1 MVHEL
6 SYEEARRNCS
16 LIPTSCEST
25 ADLKPLEELI
35 GQERAL
41 RALQFGLKI
50 KRKGFNIY
58 IAGERGTGKRTA
70 IASYVEEIA
79 NTMSPP
85 SDWCYVNNFHDQNTP
100 NALRLPAGMGLQLTK
115 DMDQF
120 VSNLKKALSTAFESE
135 EYGKRRDETINTAE
149 EFSRKIAEKINNI
162 AGNAGFSVQIA
173 PIGLLLTPLV
183 RGRPIS
189 NEEYAKLPQ
198 SVRED
203 IQKKQKALQDQFRGL
218 LKQYQGIERKVTED
232 IENLNKT
239 IASYALEPL
248 FSNLREKY
256 GEIEEVN
263 KYLKDVE
270 EDIINNLS
278 DILSEEK
285 QTQVTFPMLSPREDP
300 TEKYKVNLVV
310 DNSELSGAPVV
321 TEFNPTY
328 SRLFGG
334 IEKEARFGALIT
346 DYTMIRCGAAHRA
359 NGGFLILPIEGLLTN
374 PFVWDSLKRT
384 ISNEKLEIEEL
395 TDVLGIIV
403 TKSIRPE
410 PIPFDAKV
418 LVVGDPELYHLFYV
432 LDKDFKELFK
442 VKSDFDTTM
451 ERNKENVEQYALFIC
466 SLCHKEYLKHL
477 DSSAIASVIEY
488 SSRLAEDQMKLSTQF
503 SEVADIIREAC
514 YYADEERAELTSKKH
529 VEKALDEKIYRSN
542 LIQKK
547 IEEMIARGTILI
559 DTEGEKVG
567 QVNGL
572 SVLGLGDYSFGRP
585 SKVTASIGVG
595 KEGIIDIE
603 REAALGGPIHSKGI
617 MILSG
622 YLNWMYA
629 QKAPL
634 SLTARLVFEQSY
646 SGVEGDSASSTELY
660 ALLSALSSK
669 LVKQYIAVTGSVNQ
683 KGEVQAIG
691 GVNEKVEG
699 YYEVCKVKGLNG
711 RQGVV
716 IPASNVRNLMLKEDI
731 VEAIKENKFHIY
743 PVSTIDEGIE
753 VLTGV
758 KAGKRQ
764 PDGTFEKGT
773 INFLVQEKLNQMAD
787 HIKEYYPF
795 QT

>member
-1 MVHEL
+1 
-6 SYEEARRNCS
+6 
-16 LIPTSCEST
+16 
-25 ADLKPLEELI
+25 LKPLEELI

-41 RALQFGLKI
+41 KALQFGLKI

-58 IAGERGTGKRTA
+58 VAGERGTGKRTA
-70 IASYVEEIA
+70 IASYIEEIA
-79 NTMSPP
+79 KTMSPP

-100 NALRLPAGMGLQLTK
+100 NALRLPAGMGVQFVK

-149 EFSRKIAEKINNI
+149 EFSRKIAEQIKNI
-162 AGNAGFSVQIA
+162 AGNSGFSVQIA

-218 LKQYQGIERKVTED
+218 LKQYHGIERKVAEN
-232 IENLNKT
+232 IENLNKAV
-239 IASYALEPL
+239 ASYALEPL

-278 DILSEEK
+278 DILSDEK
-285 QTQVTFPMLSPREDP
+285 QTQVPFPMLSPREDP
-300 TEKYKVNLVV
+300 TDRYNVNLVV

-346 DYTMIRCGAAHRA
+346 DYTMIRAGAAHRA

-374 PFVWDSLKRT
+374 PLVWDSLKRT
-384 ISNEKLEIEEL
+384 ISNEKLEIEEP

-403 TKSIRPE
+403 TKSLRPE
-410 PIPFDAKV
+410 PIPFDTKV
-418 LVVGDPELYHLFYV
+418 LIVGDPELYHLLYV

-477 DSSAIASVIEY
+477 DSLAIASVIEY

-514 YYADEERAELTSKKH
+514 YYADEERAEFTSKKH

-547 IEEMIARGTILI
+547 IEELIARGTIQI

-711 RQGVV
+711 KQGVV
-716 IPASNVRNLMLKEDI
+716 IPASNVQNLMLKEDV
-731 VEAIKENKFHIY
+731 VEAIKEGKFHIY

-787 HIKEYYPF
+787 RIKEYYPF

>member
-1 MVHEL
+1 
-6 SYEEARRNCS
+6 
-16 LIPTSCEST
+16 
-25 ADLKPLEELI
+25 
-35 GQERAL
+35 
-41 RALQFGLKI
+41 
-50 KRKGFNIY
+50 
-58 IAGERGTGKRTA
+58 
-70 IASYVEEIA
+70 
-79 NTMSPP
+79 
-85 SDWCYVNNFHDQNTP
+85 
-100 NALRLPAGMGLQLTK
+100 
-115 DMDQF
+115 
-120 VSNLKKALSTAFESE
+120 
-135 EYGKRRDETINTAE
+135 
-149 EFSRKIAEKINNI
+149 
-162 AGNAGFSVQIA
+162 
-173 PIGLLLTPLV
+173 
-183 RGRPIS
+183 
-189 NEEYAKLPQ
+189 
-198 SVRED
+198 
-203 IQKKQKALQDQFRGL
+203 
-218 LKQYQGIERKVTED
+218 
-232 IENLNKT
+232 
-239 IASYALEPL
+239 
-248 FSNLREKY
+248 
-256 GEIEEVN
+256 
-263 KYLKDVE
+263 
-270 EDIINNLS
+270 
-278 DILSEEK
+278 
-285 QTQVTFPMLSPREDP
+285 
-300 TEKYKVNLVV
+300 
-310 DNSELSGAPVV
+310 
-321 TEFNPTY
+321 
-328 SRLFGG
+328 
-334 IEKEARFGALIT
+334 
-346 DYTMIRCGAAHRA
+346 
-359 NGGFLILPIEGLLTN
+359 
-374 PFVWDSLKRT
+374 
-384 ISNEKLEIEEL
+384 
-395 TDVLGIIV
+395 
-403 TKSIRPE
+403 
-410 PIPFDAKV
+410 
-418 LVVGDPELYHLFYV
+418 
-432 LDKDFKELFK
+432 
-442 VKSDFDTTM
+442 M

-743 PVSTIDEGIE
+743 PVSTIEEGIE

-795 QT
+795 QI